1 MRAEHI
7 YLAAHDTQRAEL
19 LARIGVPFELLRF
32 RNGERADLEVSDG
45 VVAGETP
52 LEHVHRVALARAMG
66 GVRRIVLRHLTH
78 SAVLACATVI
88 DLDGETLVRPAK
100 PETAAQILR
109 KLSGRTHR
117 VISCVVLADQERS
130 SEAVSASE
138 VRFVRLSEQSIERC
152 VRAGIAADE
161 PGAYS
166 LLGPAAAYI
175 QHVQGSCSGIMGLPL
190 HETAALLSR
199 FGSAP

>member
-19 LARIGVPFELLRF
+19 LARIGVRFELLRF
-32 RNGERADLEVSDG
+32 RNGERADLEVSDD

-52 LEHVHRVALARAMG
+52 LEHVHRVALARALG

-78 SAVLACATVI
+78 SAVLGCATVI
-88 DLDGETLVRPAK
+88 DLEGETLVRPEK
-100 PETAAQILR
+100 SETAAQILR

-117 VISCVVLADQERS
+117 VISCVVLADQDRS
-130 SEAVSASE
+130 TEAVSASD
-138 VRFVRLSEQSIERC
+138 VRFVRLAEPDIAHCLSL
-152 VRAGIAADE
+152 GIAADE
-161 PGAYS
+161 PGAYG

-190 HETAALLSR
+190 HETARLLSR
-199 FGSAP
+199 FGNAP